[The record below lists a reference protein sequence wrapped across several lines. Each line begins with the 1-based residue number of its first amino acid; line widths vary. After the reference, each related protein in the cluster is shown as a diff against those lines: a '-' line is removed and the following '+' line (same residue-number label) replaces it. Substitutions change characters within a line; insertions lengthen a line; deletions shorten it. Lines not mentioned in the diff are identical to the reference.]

1 MDAGL
6 GILASSTCLVYKY
19 VLLSN
24 PCECTPKSLSPNLAR
39 SVFLLADT
47 ANNFNN
53 HRTNLSPSSGR
64 ATIGRGGTAQLL
76 PTATMT
82 GTDSIV
88 KQGGWTACLTPPP

>member
-47 ANNFNN
+47 ANIFNN
-53 HRTNLSPSSGR
+53 HRTNLPIVGR
-64 ATIGRGGTAQLL
+64 ATIGRGGTALLL
-76 PTATMT
+76 PAA
-82 GTDSIV
+82 
-88 KQGGWTACLTPPP
+88 K